1 MKKIMVIFF
10 IVLSLSAEWQQRE
23 EFTLPKGIVVND
35 IKVDNDGK
43 IWILT
48 RSSLA
53 RFDYNT
59 KALTLVAETQNSK
72 IFALNKEGEIFL
84 IDNNRLLFLNKDN
97 ESRSLSLSLTNPV
110 QLEVFKMDTRDIFAI
125 SEGNRIIFSSGDEI
139 IGILNTNIEKFSLHP
154 HIEEQKIDMT
164 IYTMSGNQIYSW
176 TSIQWNNPATYRSQL
191 IFSAAEPIIDFTTGP
206 DGKNYILFKD
216 SILVL
221 RPNGNPIDKIPVEN
235 IPYGSKLLV
244 YPVDNLLALFD
255 RNNKTLKIFSPPTK
269 VKNDIVQLNKNRP
282 NPVEN
287 YTEFEFTIN
296 EPMAVTLTI
305 YNLIG
310 KPVKV
315 LASGYHNKGTYI
327 IPWHADDE
335 KGMSVPN
342 GVYFYRLET
351 KRGVLIKQL
360 IVLR

>member
-23 EFTLPKGIVVND
+23 EFTLPKGIIVND
-35 IKVDNDGK
+35 IKVDINGK

-53 RFDYNT
+53 QFDYNT
-59 KALTLVAETQNSK
+59 KGLTLIAETQNSK
-72 IFALNKEGEIFL
+72 IFALNNEGEFFL
-84 IDNNRLLFLNKDN
+84 VDNNRLLLLNKDN
-97 ESRSLSLSLTNPV
+97 ESRSLLLNLTNPI
-110 QLEVFKMDTRDIFAI
+110 QLEVFKIDKRDILAI
-125 SEGNRIIFSSGDEI
+125 SEGNRLIFSSGDEI
-139 IGILNTNIEKFSLHP
+139 IGTLNANIEKFSLLP
-154 HIEEQKIDMT
+154 HIEEQKIDLT

-176 TSIQWNNPATYRSQL
+176 TSSQWNNPATYHSQL
-191 IFSAAEPIIDFTTGP
+191 IFSASEPIIDFSTGL

-216 SILVL
+216 SILIL
-221 RPNGNPIDKIPVEN
+221 KPNGDRGDKIPVEN
-235 IPYGSKLLV
+235 VPYGSKILV
-244 YPVDNLLALFD
+244 YPADNLLALFD
-255 RNNKTLKIFSPPTK
+255 RNNKTLKIFSPATK
-269 VKNDIVQLNKNRP
+269 VKNDIVQLKKNRP

-296 EPMAVTLTI
+296 EPMIVTLTI

-342 GVYFYRLET
+342 GIYFYRLET

>member
-23 EFTLPKGIVVND
+23 EFTLPKGIIVND
-35 IKVDNDGK
+35 IKVDINGK

-53 RFDYNT
+53 QFDYNT
-59 KALTLVAETQNSK
+59 KGLTLIAETQNSK
-72 IFALNKEGEIFL
+72 IFALNNEGEFFL
-84 IDNNRLLFLNKDN
+84 VDNNRLLLLNKDN
-97 ESRSLSLSLTNPV
+97 ESRSLLLNLTNPI
-110 QLEVFKMDTRDIFAI
+110 QLEVFKIDKRDILAI
-125 SEGNRIIFSSGDEI
+125 SEGNRLIFSSGDEI
-139 IGILNTNIEKFSLHP
+139 IGTLNANIEKFSLLP
-154 HIEEQKIDMT
+154 HIEEQKIDLT

-176 TSIQWNNPATYRSQL
+176 TSSQWNNPATYQSQL
-191 IFSAAEPIIDFTTGP
+191 IFSASEPIIDFSTGL

-216 SILVL
+216 SILIL
-221 RPNGNPIDKIPVEN
+221 KPNGDRGDKIPVEN
-235 IPYGSKLLV
+235 VPYGSKILV
-244 YPVDNLLALFD
+244 YPTDNLLALFD
-255 RNNKTLKIFSPPTK
+255 RNNKTLKIFSPATK
-269 VKNDIVQLNKNRP
+269 VKNDIVQLKKNRP

-296 EPMAVTLTI
+296 EPMIVTLTI

-327 IPWHADDE
+327 IPWHVDDE

-342 GVYFYRLET
+342 GIYFYRLET